1 MAGRNTRTLTIKI
14 AGQMDKSLTAA
25 VQSANGQVSSLAT
38 NLSRVGTAGLAAM
51 TAFAT
56 GTVAALTQCEKKA
69 ESFESSMANVVK
81 YVSGL
86 ADATGRISDQK
97 WEGNGKTYA
106 ENYKEVE
113 KTILNLS
120 TQIPMTA
127 KEIQDLAAAAGQ
139 SGKSMT
145 DLFQVAKDGTI
156 TGFIKDIAMV
166 GTAMDITAEQA
177 GDWGAKW
184 EKSLNMSHEEIMVL
198 FDQINY
204 LGANSATTAAEI
216 AEVVNG
222 VASLGEVAGMDAAS
236 TSALADAMLAM
247 GVDTATASTSISRM
261 LVNMSKGESAT
272 KKQQEAWKELGMTAE
287 GVAASMQMD
296 ATGTM
301 LEVLQTINDIDPERQ
316 VAILNTLFGQWA
328 VKGAAKLTG
337 NLSTYTDALEMVND
351 PKLYTGSMERE
362 FNIKAGTTESLSKM
376 LKNTWNALQIE
387 VGANFLPAKKDMA
400 VKLRDTINQLRNMP
414 EVQQLGEKA
423 GELLST
429 GVAKASDALDKAM
442 PYIQKGL
449 DYLLH
454 NGDKVADK
462 IKKIA
467 EAFLLLKFSPQ
478 IEKVLGGIGT
488 VLTGKGGIGSLL
500 SGILPGQEKGRKLG
514 GVLGSMWN
522 GSKSFFQGGEK
533 AFTSTASLVS
543 GVAGSAKKNGLLST
557 LGAAVSD
564 LISGRG
570 VGGTAQAMATAA
582 SQGTLGDQNNIGA
595 AIAKRFT
602 RSKTGGYLT
611 GIGSSFKNFFST
623 GLGGGIAR
631 GIKPAMGATW
641 EVLKGISGA
650 TGFTDLLTG
659 IGNAGKG
666 AAGWVGQKAQA
677 VAGSKPVQA
686 VTGFASNLFQNAKNT
701 LPLDVIGSGLK
712 TFGGGIANTVK
723 AGTGV
728 LGSIWSPALKGFAGL
743 FAKAAPVIGVV
754 STIIA
759 LFSILGDH
767 MKDIEGIVQKVFGD
781 KGLKIFKKFEDVIA
795 NIGTF
800 LSGLFKDG
808 GMKNLLAPLREGFG
822 NLLDGNDFLSTLF
835 GGTDT
840 GLAAFDGVV
849 QILQSVMTFV
859 GQVVDFANTTVKP
872 IILELFRFIT
882 EQVVPKVVSTFASC
896 APTIASILS
905 SVGSAIMGVMQ
916 VIGEVVDAAM
926 PIIEGVI
933 DFMVKRWQVMFPA
946 ILAAIDV
953 IVKGIEKLVGNIKGI
968 VEGIINFIT
977 GVFSGDWKKAW
988 EGVKQIFGNVF
999 EGIAT
1004 LFKTPINA
1012 VIALVNKAIE
1022 SINGL
1027 GLTIPDWVPILGG
1040 KDFRIN
1046 IAPIPQLARGGMTN
1060 GPSLAGEAGREAV
1073 ISFRPSERARNI
1085 ALWAQAGKLLGVK
1098 QASLK
1103 QIPVGG
1109 NSNSGRETVTFAPQI
1124 TIQGNADRDTME
1136 EVMADMYERFV
1147 EWYEQMQRRKR
1158 RVAY

>member
-25 VQSANGQVSSLAT
+25 IQSANGQVSSFAT

-86 ADATGRISDQK
+86 ADTAGKISDQK

-113 KTILNLS
+113 KTILDLS

-184 EKSLNMSHEEIMVL
+184 EKSLNMTHEEIMVL

-247 GVDTATASTSISRM
+247 GVDAATASTSISRM

-272 KKQQEAWKELGMTAE
+272 KAQKSAWKELGMTAE

-362 FNIKAGTTESLSKM
+362 FNIKAGTTESMSKM

-387 VGANFLPAKKDMA
+387 VGANFLPAKKEMA

-500 SGILPGQEKGRKLG
+500 SGILPGQERGRRMGGILG
-514 GVLGSMWN
+514 TVS
-522 GSKSFFQGGEK
+522 SIFQGGQNT
-533 AFTSTASLVS
+533 FTAAAGMASNVAGSVQANGLGDTVAAAISSLVS
-543 GVAGSAKKNGLLST
+543 GRGLRGTATMLQRAANGGELNT
-557 LGAAVSD
+557 DLGAA
-564 LISGRG
+564 LMGNGIGRYFSG
-570 VGGTAQAMATAA
+570 VGN
-582 SQGTLGDQNNIGA
+582 SIG
-595 AIAKRFT
+595 
-602 RSKTGGYLT
+602 
-611 GIGSSFKNFFST
+611 NFFST
-623 GLGGGIAR
+623 GLGGWLRKWGSGFA
-631 GIKPAMGATW
+631 
-641 EVLKGISGA
+641 GA
-650 TGFTDLLTG
+650 TGEALSGISDATGLTGLING
-659 IGNAGKG
+659 IGNLGSG
-666 AAGWVGQKAQA
+666 AAGWVGTKAQA
-677 VAGSKPVQA
+677 IAGSQPVQA
-686 VTGFASNLFQNAKNT
+686 VTGFLPNILQSNTAQTLFSG
-701 LPLDVIGSGLK
+701 IGS
-712 TFGGGIANTVK
+712 TVSSG
-723 AGTGV
+723 AGV
-728 LGSIWSPALKGFAGL
+728 LSSVWGPIAGGFGKILSGAV
-743 FAKAAPVIGVV
+743 PVIGVV

-781 KGLKIFKKFEDVIA
+781 KGLAIFKKFEEVIA

-800 LSGLFKDG
+800 ISGLFKDG

-916 VIGEVVDAAM
+916 VIGEVIDAAM

>member
-56 GTVAALTQCEKKA
+56 GTVVALTQCEKKA

-86 ADATGRISDQK
+86 ADAAGKISDQK
-97 WEGNGKTYA
+97 WDGNGKTYA

-113 KTILNLS
+113 KTILDLS

-139 SGKSMT
+139 SGKDMN

-156 TGFIKDIAMV
+156 SGFIKDIAMV

-184 EKSLNMSHEEIMVL
+184 EKSLNMTHEEIMVL

-236 TSALADAMLAM
+236 TAALADAMLAM
-247 GVDTATASTSISRM
+247 GVDTSTASTSISRM

-272 KKQQEAWKELGMTAE
+272 KKQKEAWKELGMTAE

-296 ATGTM
+296 ATGTL

-362 FNIKAGTTESLSKM
+362 FNIKAGTTESMSKM

-387 VGANFLPAKKDMA
+387 VGANFLPAKKEMA
-400 VKLRDTINQLRNMP
+400 VKLRDTINDLRNMP
-414 EVQQLGEKA
+414 EVQQLGQKA

-500 SGILPGQEKGRKLG
+500 PGILPGQEKGRKLG

-582 SQGTLGDQNNIGA
+582 SQGTLGEQNNIGA
-595 AIAKRFT
+595 AIAQRFSN
-602 RSKTGGYLT
+602 SKTGGYLT
-611 GIGSSFKNFFST
+611 GVGKSFSNFFST
-623 GLGGGIAR
+623 GLGGGVKNI
-631 GIKPAMGATW
+631 GGK
-641 EVLKGISGA
+641 VLGTIGDVGKTAASGF
-650 TGFTDLLTG
+650 GS
-659 IGNAGKG
+659 
-666 AAGWVGQKAQA
+666 WVGKKVGAVAPA
-677 VAGSKPVQA
+677 VAGSAPVQA
-686 VTGFASNLFQNAKNT
+686 VTGFVSNLFQNVKGSKVVGAIGNALPMLGGSAKA
-701 LPLDVIGSGLK
+701 V
-712 TFGGGIANTVK
+712 GGGLLSTVK
-723 AGTGV
+723 AGAGV

-743 FAKAAPVIGVV
+743 FSKASPVIGVV

-781 KGLKIFKKFEDVIA
+781 KGLAIFKKFEDVIA

-800 LSGLFKDG
+800 ISGLFKKDG
-808 GMKNLLAPLREGFG
+808 IANLLAPLREGFSG
-822 NLLDGNDFLSTLF
+822 LLDKSGFLSTLF
-835 GGTDT
+835 GGKET

-849 QILQSVMTFV
+849 GIIQSIMGAVK
-859 GQVVDFANTTVKP
+859 QVVDFSKNTVKP
-872 IILELFRFIT
+872 LIVEIFNFIT
-882 EQVVPKVVSTFASC
+882 QTIVPKATALFAEAAPIISEIITNIGSAVMAGMEFIGHAIETVLPVIESIVSWLWDVAQVVIP
-896 APTIASILS
+896 
-905 SVGSAIMGVMQ
+905 GVLAAVNVFYQ
-916 VIGEVVDAAM
+916 GVTTLIGN
-926 PIIEGVI
+926 
-933 DFMVKRWQVMFPA
+933 VKRIF
-946 ILAAIDV
+946 D
-953 IVKGIEKLVGNIKGI
+953 GLVS
-968 VEGIINFIT
+968 FIT
-977 GVFSGDWKKAW
+977 GVFTGNWSKAW
-988 EGVKQIFGNVF
+988 DGIKDIFGGVF
-999 EGIAT
+999 DALIT
-1004 LFKTPINA
+1004 LCKTPINA
-1012 VIALVNKAIE
+1012 VIALINKCIKG
-1022 SINGL
+1022 INKL
-1027 GLTIPDWVPILGG
+1027 GIKIPDWVPLLGG
-1040 KDFRIN
+1040 KDFTIN
-1046 IAPIPQLARGGMTN
+1046 IPELTPLARGGMTN